1 MRHAVHPGDRRQ
13 SAYLERSRAARFYA
27 KLLMPVS
34 LLVLSTG
41 IWADP
46 VLNPKLVQ
54 GLEVIR
60 PVVEAVLDGQPIN
73 EALSLSRPA
82 PEAEAEAEAGAGEVE
97 EPRPGLPASLLTVNR
112 PAG

>member
-1 MRHAVHPGDRRQ
+1 MRHAIHPGDRRQ
-13 SAYLERSRAARFYA
+13 AAYLERSRAARFYA

-46 VLNPKLVQ
+46 VLNPRLME

-60 PVVEAVLDGQPIN
+60 PVIEAVLDGQPIN

-82 PEAEAEAEAGAGEVE
+82 AEVEAEAGAGEVE
-97 EPRPGLPASLLTVNR
+97 EPRPGLPASVLTVNR
-112 PAG
+112 PSG